1 MKVSWANQFE
11 AKLATLG
18 PLSSKET
25 ILTVAQWVAFNRK
38 RISHFVPVLEDQL
51 RKQPDLAL
59 NLMHEILL
67 MYQNTGRWES
77 MEEVR
82 VALGDQVL
90 LKNVPSHIPAEK
102 LAAWDDLN
110 VFGNPMIV
118 NQLRKKMK
126 EKEASLSAADSS
138 QEVNLGDTATPA
150 SPQVVKAAAP
160 IVAKESPLPETAS
173 ALASTADHVAKESKR
188 EEVVYDFE
196 SSGIPA
202 SAVDATQF
210 QEPCRKIVTLQ
221 IARDLRNDS
230 AVQLSSALSGMPEDI
245 RSACAKAAEDPEY
258 TIDAATAKHFSM
270 RISNTLLDTNL
281 EEQLENIKV
290 FRGVVDSQR
299 QARSELIRLLVQS
312 RCNFGADDA
321 AKAFYQADRAKADLQ
336 HRKIILLD
344 AMELEGLDVGVDE
357 QGDQAP
363 TSDLAPLDWYKASDD
378 EPPVK
383 RVKVDF

>member
-38 RISHFVPVLEDQL
+38 RICSFIPIFEDNL
-51 RKQPDLAL
+51 HKQPDLAL

-77 MEEVR
+77 MEEAR
-82 VALGDQVL
+82 LALGEQVL

-102 LAAWDDLN
+102 LVAWDNLN

-118 NQLRKKMK
+118 NQLRKKLK

-138 QEVNLGDTATPA
+138 VEVNLGDTGTRA
-150 SPQVVKAAAP
+150 SPQVVA
-160 IVAKESPLPETAS
+160 IIAKESHLPEPASEVAS
-173 ALASTADHVAKESKR
+173 ATDQAPKDSKR
-188 EEVVYDFE
+188 GEAVYDFE
-196 SSGIPA
+196 SYGIPA

-245 RSACAKAAEDPEY
+245 RSACAKVAEDPEY
-258 TIDAATAKHFSM
+258 SIDAATAKDFSL

-281 EEQLENIKV
+281 EEQLDNVKV
-290 FRGVVDSQR
+290 FRGIVDSQR

-321 AKAFYQADRAKADLQ
+321 ANAFYQADRAKADLQ

-357 QGDQAP
+357 QSDQAVI
-363 TSDLAPLDWYKASDD
+363 SELAPLEWYNASDD
-378 EPPVK
+378 APPTK
-383 RVKVDF
+383 KVKVDC

>member
-1 MKVSWANQFE
+1 MKVSWANQLE

-38 RISHFVPVLEDQL
+38 RISHFVPVFEDQL

-67 MYQNTGRWES
+67 TYQNTGRWES

-82 VALGDQVL
+82 LTLGEQVL
-90 LKNVPSHIPAEK
+90 LKNAPSHIPAEK

-126 EKEASLSAADSS
+126 EKEASLSEADSS

-160 IVAKESPLPETAS
+160 IVAKESPLPQTAS

-188 EEVVYDFE
+188 GEIFYDFE
-196 SSGIPA
+196 SYGIPA
-202 SAVDATQF
+202 SPVDATQF

-258 TIDAATAKHFSM
+258 SIDAATAKDFSM

-321 AKAFYQADRAKADLQ
+321 AKAFHQADRAKANLQ

-357 QGDQAP
+357 QSDQAL
-363 TSDLAPLDWYKASDD
+363 TSDLAPLDWYTASDD

-383 RVKVDF
+383 RLKVDS